1 MRTLLLSILLLAS
14 AALWADGVKRPD
26 SYNYQRALEAYNN
39 NNMDEALAYLNKE
52 ISEHPGNGYAYAMI
66 SVINTG
72 QEEYGKALTAINT
85 ALKKIPSKDKE
96 YVSTSYR
103 LRAKIYLELEDTVQ
117 AIKDMSKGLDT
128 YPNTDLYSDR
138 AQLYFEQE
146 KYDLSD
152 KDYQKITA
160 LDEGNVMGY
169 MGIGR
174 NAKMRNDY
182 TGAIKQFNYVIKLA
196 PEYSSGYSFRAE
208 CYIAQK
214 RYGEALDDIITAL
227 KIDYDDKAYY
237 EMLGVADSAL
247 AQTVSKLKVQKLKDP
262 KESAWPYYIGIVY
275 EQADQ
280 DAKAIPFYKEALAL
294 ESNSAA
300 AKRISACYDEIGNN
314 AKALEYC
321 EQAITLDSVKT
332 EMLPAKADLLYKAG
346 KSAEALSLLDEYVAA
361 QPDYA
366 YAYSKRGWLKYQLG
380 KLDDAI
386 EDYTMAVTIS
396 PDQAYFYFGRGCAY
410 RRRGDNDKA
419 RADFEQAIRMD
430 SIPALSSCV
439 YYAYCYLG
447 NRDKAI
453 ETADSAMSKENRSN
467 CYNWACLYAIMGDN
481 DKALSYLRKAFE
493 LGYRDFA
500 WMRSDY
506 DLDGIRNTAAYK
518 TLVAEYEE
526 RLQQEMAEDTGE
538 DEGKYVI
545 QTEEIPYTQENG
557 VCKVKCAIN
566 GLPLHFVFDTG
577 AADVSISSVEATF
590 MKKNG
595 YLSATDITG
604 RQNYMTADGNISE
617 GTTIALRDVALGG
630 LHLKDIRASV
640 VKNQAAPL
648 LLGQSVL
655 AKLGKIEIDNASKK
669 IRITYRKKITDKK

>member
-1 MRTLLLSILLLAS
+1 MRTLLLSILLLVS
-14 AALWADGVKRPD
+14 SALWADSVKRPD
-26 SYNYQRALEAYNN
+26 SYNYQRGLEAYNN
-39 NNMDEALAYLNKE
+39 NNMDEALAYFNKE
-52 ISEHPGNGYAYAMI
+52 ISEHPDNGYAYAMI

-72 QEEYGKALTAINT
+72 QEEYGKALTAINM

-96 YVSTSYR
+96 YVATSYR

-117 AIKDMSKGLDT
+117 AIRDMNKGLDV

-169 MGIGR
+169 MGVGR
-174 NAKMRNDY
+174 NAQMRNDY
-182 TGAIKQFNYVIKLA
+182 TGAIKQFDYVIKLS

-208 CYIAQK
+208 CYAAQK

-237 EMLGVADSAL
+237 EMLEVADSAL
-247 AQTVSKLKVQKLKDP
+247 AQTVSKLKVQKLKAP
-262 KESAWPYYIGIVY
+262 KEGAWPYYIGVVY
-275 EQADQ
+275 ERACQ
-280 DAKAIPFYKEALAL
+280 DAKAIPLYKEALSL
-294 ESNSAA
+294 EANPTV
-300 AKRISACYDEIGNN
+300 AKRISACYEETGNY

-321 EQAITLDSVKT
+321 DQAIMLDTVKT
-332 EMLPAKADLLYKAG
+332 DMLMAKSDLLYKTG
-346 KSAEALSLLDEYVAA
+346 KATEALGLLDEYVAA
-361 QPDYA
+361 NPDKELG
-366 YAYSKRGWLKYQLG
+366 YSKRGWLKYHIG

-386 EDYTMAVTIS
+386 EDYSMAITIE
-396 PDQAYFYFGRGCAY
+396 PQEPYFYFGRGCAY
-410 RRRGDNDKA
+410 QRKGDNDKA
-419 RADFEQAIRMD
+419 RADFEQTIKLD
-430 SIPALSSCV
+430 SIPAQASCSF
-439 YYAYCYLG
+439 YAYCYLG
-447 NRDKAI
+447 NKDKAI
-453 ETADSAMSKENRSN
+453 EIADSAMSKENRSN
-467 CYNWACLYAIMGDN
+467 CYNWACLYAVMGDN

-500 WMRSDY
+500 WMRADY
-506 DLDGIRNTAAYK
+506 DLDSIRNTAAFK
-518 TLVAEYEE
+518 ALVAEYEKK
-526 RLQQEMAEDTGE
+526 LQQEIAEETSDGGAE
-538 DEGKYVI
+538 YVM

-557 VCKVKCAIN
+557 VCKVKCTIN
-566 GLPLHFVFDTG
+566 SLPLHFVFDTG
-577 AADVSISSVEATF
+577 AADVSISSVEASF

-595 YLSATDITG
+595 YLSAADITG
-604 RQNYMTADGNISE
+604 RQNYMTADGTISE
-617 GTTIALRDVALGG
+617 GSTIVLHDVALGS
-630 LHLKDIRASV
+630 LHLKDIKASV